1 MVHAEKTNA
10 PVLFLTC
17 PIILS
22 PISKEGNSFQ
32 FGKFRDFR
40 QKKNK
45 DKNKTSL
52 LHLHGLQRLSKE
64 KKIVPS
70 AMVDFFVKQIF

>member
-40 QKKNK
+40 QKKI
-45 DKNKTSL
+45 KTKIK
-52 LHLHGLQRLSKE
+52 HLSYIYMGCRGYP
-64 KKIVPS
+64 KK
-70 AMVDFFVKQIF
+70 KK